1 VDEVPELRR
10 SLFGYRK
17 RDVES
22 ILEARERMFERVS
35 EEATQRQIE
44 AEQLRTDLGKAREE
58 ARAATEDERLA
69 RAETESVRDELTAQT
84 AEITRELETARG
96 ELTGLDEQRRD
107 AETRAGG
114 LESEV
119 REARREVAGLTERL
133 RVADA
138 TEADLRTR
146 LEQAS
151 AATTE
156 TRELGSV
163 LEATQD
169 AIERILGGARRTAEE
184 DLARVQHTRE
194 QIQIEIDRVRSWQ
207 ERIDPVARGV
217 ADEIS
222 AARAQMAQTAERVG
236 EALQPMSDA
245 LTALARR
252 LDELT
257 RAADPSTV
265 QPAAE
270 LLDRV
275 DLVSHERA
283 EDDRPDGD
291 QSGAERD
298 LAAREAPAGTPFH
311 ADPWPD
317 PWR

>member
-1 VDEVPELRR
+1 VDEIPELKRA
-10 SLFGYRK
+10 LFGYRK
-17 RDVES
+17 KDVES

-35 EEATQRQIE
+35 DEASQRQIE
-44 AEQLRTDLGKAREE
+44 AEQLRTDLAKAREE

-69 RAETESVRDELTAQT
+69 RAETQSVRDELSAQA
-84 AEITRELETARG
+84 AEVQRELETARDD
-96 ELTGLDEQRRD
+96 LARLDEQRRD

-114 LESEV
+114 LEAEV

-138 TEADLRTR
+138 TEADLRAR

-184 DLARVQHTRE
+184 DLARVQQTRE
-194 QIQIEIDRVRSWQ
+194 QIQAEIDRVRSWQ

-217 ADEIS
+217 ADEIT
-222 AARAQMAQTAERVG
+222 AARAQMSQTAERVG
-236 EALQPMSDA
+236 AALQPMSDA
-245 LTALARR
+245 LTALSRR

-257 RAADPSTV
+257 RAANPATAG
-265 QPAAE
+265 PAAE
-270 LLDRV
+270 PLDRV
-275 DLVSHERA
+275 DLVSHERT
-283 EDDRPDGD
+283 DDERSDGD
-291 QSGAERD
+291 QTRTERD